1 MRTMVRITEFTD
13 PACPFAFSAE
23 PALLKLRW
31 LYGDGL
37 DWRTRMVVLARSE
50 RENVD
55 KGLTT
60 EMLATG
66 FRTLQEKHGMPIDW
80 RERQRLAATL
90 PAATAYVAVR
100 EHAPEQARLFLRAL
114 RVRTMAAELL
124 DSDATIKGAAH
135 DAGIA
140 IADLDKWTAD
150 PRVADAVAE
159 DMEAARSVSP
169 ASLALDH
176 KLAGAGDGRRRYTC
190 PSLEFESEDGRRFD
204 APGFQPVEVYEA
216 AIANLDPTLE
226 RRGAPESVE
235 ELLDWAGYP
244 LATVE
249 VATVMGIDTADAR
262 AMLAGRASFLP
273 VGGDGYWSLDQAEQ
287 RLAA

>member
-1 MRTMVRITEFTD
+1 MVRITEYTD

-31 LYGDGL
+31 LYGDAL
-37 DWRTRMVVLARSE
+37 DWRTRMIVLARSE
-50 RENVD
+50 RENLD

-60 EMLATG
+60 AMLVDG

-80 RERQRLAATL
+80 RERRRLAATL

-100 EHAPEQARLFLRAL
+100 EHAPDQARHFLRAL

-140 IADLDKWTAD
+140 IADLDAWTAD
-150 PRVADAVAE
+150 PRVAELVAE
-159 DMEAARSVSP
+159 DMEGARSVSA

-176 KLAGAGDGRRRYTC
+176 KLANAGDGRRRYTC

-216 AIANLDPTLE
+216 AVANLDPTLE
-226 RRGAPESVE
+226 RRDAPESVE

-262 AMLAGRASFLP
+262 ALLAGRAGFVP
-273 VGGDGYWSLDQAEQ
+273 VGGDGYWSLDRAVE

>member
-1 MRTMVRITEFTD
+1 MVRVTEFTD

-37 DWRTRMVVLARSE
+37 EWTTRMVVLSRS
-50 RENVD
+50 REENEK

-60 EMLATG
+60 EKLVDG
-66 FRTLQEKHGMPIDW
+66 FRSLQQKHGMPIDW
-80 RERQRLAATL
+80 RERPVLAASK
-90 PAATAYVAVR
+90 PAALAFAGVR
-100 EHAPEQARLFLRAL
+100 EHSPEHARPFLRAL
-114 RVRTMAAELL
+114 RVRTMATELL
-124 DSDATIKGAAH
+124 DSEATIQGAAR

-140 IADLDKWTAD
+140 AADLDAWRAD
-150 PRVADAVAE
+150 PAATAALDADF
-159 DMEAARSVSP
+159 EAARSVSP
-169 ASLALDH
+169 ASLALNH
-176 KLAGAGDGRRRYTC
+176 KLADSGDGRRRYTC
-190 PSLEFESEDGRRFD
+190 PTLELESEDGRRFD

-216 AIANLDPTLE
+216 AIANLDPQLE
-226 RRGAPESVE
+226 RRTAPDSVE
-235 ELLDWAGYP
+235 GLLDWAGYP

-262 AMLAGRASFLP
+262 AQLAGRASFIP
-273 VGGDGYWSLDQAEQ
+273 VGGDGYWTLEREAQ